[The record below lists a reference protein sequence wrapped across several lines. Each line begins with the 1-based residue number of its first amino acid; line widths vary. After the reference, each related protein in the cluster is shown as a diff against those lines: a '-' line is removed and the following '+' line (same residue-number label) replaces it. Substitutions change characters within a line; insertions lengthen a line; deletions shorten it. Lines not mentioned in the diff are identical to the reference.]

1 MQGIDYGS
9 CHPGKAP
16 GSGSSATK
24 FEEGLPTPFY
34 SFRSVLGGLRSGIWK
49 VVLYSTSAW
58 EVMIRPRVVVGRVH
72 DSLHHDIFVR
82 GFVRLTQHEGQC
94 GSQQSYTLYLGPENS
109 YGKAHLWYLST

>member
-1 MQGIDYGS
+1 MQGIGNGS

-24 FEEGLPTPFY
+24 FEEGLPTPLIY
-34 SFRSVLGGLRSGIWK
+34 LWNVGGLRSGIWK

-94 GSQQSYTLYLGPENS
+94 GSQQSYTI
-109 YGKAHLWYLST
+109 

>member
-24 FEEGLPTPFY
+24 FERRFGRGGNPLQLVKWPTP
-34 SFRSVLGGLRSGIWK
+34 SSVGIRVRSGVGI

-94 GSQQSYTLYLGPENS
+94 GSQQSYTI
-109 YGKAHLWYLST
+109 